1 MRAMLVAA
9 VASALITE
17 FAASAARSGAT
28 ASDSYLQ
35 GFVSSMWPIAGMA
48 LAGVVMAVL
57 MFRFSV
63 RRTPELTEV

>member
-1 MRAMLVAA
+1 MLGTA
-9 VASALITE
+9 VASALVTE

-28 ASDSYLQ
+28 ASGSCLQ
-35 GFVSSMWPIAGMA
+35 GFASSMWTIAGMA

-63 RRTPELTEV
+63 RRAPELTEV